1 MPVQGVVPDS
11 RRCDVIPFLIPP
23 ERARQ
28 QTLTSVGSGS
38 GDQNTPVVCDQLAT
52 RSSRPY
58 RIAARQN
65 RKRDMTK
72 AMWLAG
78 AALCLLCGPVVA
90 QTAAP
95 DRDVQTGVLV
105 FDPAFFADSRP
116 DTALDMI
123 ARLPGFNF
131 DGGNSETR
139 GLAGTAGNVLID
151 GARPSTKSDGLGDI
165 LGRISAA
172 GVARIELISGGS
184 PGIDMQG
191 QAVVANVILLR
202 TVTTERVFEA
212 EADILAD
219 GHFSPGLT
227 ARYARREGDNQIEGS
242 ISGYWDRS
250 WGDSEGFRRRFTPAG
265 DLIQDASLA
274 STARNRGVRAT
285 AAGQRRIAGG
295 LFRASGLLD
304 WSADT
309 GSQDQVIRSGGGTSS
324 FNTDEEDQFEG
335 EFGLD
340 WNREF
345 GARSGLELTGLQ
357 RFASSN
363 SFAGSNNSSGNSNFT
378 SETTTG
384 ESIGRAILRFRPSD
398 RWALETGGEVAY
410 NFLDSA
416 TAYSEDGIPV
426 PLPSSSV
433 KVEELRGEVF
443 GQATWRPDPTLTLE
457 GGLRVE
463 VSEITQSGDSD
474 LTKSFVFPKVR
485 LQTTWTPRAGH
496 QLRLRL
502 EREVGQLDFGDFTA
516 SADIN
521 LGQVEGGNPDLEP
534 QKSSVLE
541 AAYEYRFWGEGAL
554 LASWSYAA
562 IEDVVDIIPLAG
574 GFDGVGNIGD
584 GIQETFELRLTLPT
598 DRLGISNGRLQLS
611 GNWTSSEVTDP
622 VTGQERA
629 FQNDLDFGC
638 DASFEQDLGDG
649 RWTWGVE
656 HDCNTYRGRVFRVR
670 EIRRAYLEPEVS
682 AYLQWKPVG
691 DLTVRVDVENLTDR
705 VRGNDRDLYAGPR
718 NTAPLSLRET
728 RRVTS
733 GPSVEVQV
741 RRAF

>member
-1 MPVQGVVPDS
+1 
-11 RRCDVIPFLIPP
+11 
-23 ERARQ
+23 
-28 QTLTSVGSGS
+28 
-38 GDQNTPVVCDQLAT
+38 
-52 RSSRPY
+52 
-58 RIAARQN
+58 
-65 RKRDMTK
+65 MTK

-78 AALCLLCGPVVA
+78 TALCLLCGPVVA

-95 DRDVQTGVLV
+95 EQGVQTGVLV
-105 FDPAFFADSRP
+105 FEPAFFADARP

-139 GLAGTAGNVLID
+139 GLAGTAGNVLIG

-165 LGRISAA
+165 LGRISAT
-172 GVARIELISGGS
+172 GVARIELIRGGS

-191 QAVVANVILLR
+191 QPVVANVILLR

-212 EADILAD
+212 EADVLAD
-219 GHFSPGLT
+219 GHVSPGLT

-242 ISGYWDRS
+242 VSGFWERS
-250 WGDSEGFRRRFTPAG
+250 WGDSEGFRRRFTPTG
-265 DLIQDASLA
+265 VLTQDASLA
-274 STARNRGVRAT
+274 SSTRNRGVRAT
-285 AAGQRRIAGG
+285 AAGQRRIGGG

-304 WSADT
+304 WSAEA
-309 GSQDQVIRSGGGTSS
+309 GSQDQVIRSGSGTSS
-324 FNTDEEDQFEG
+324 FNTDEEDLFEG

-357 RFASSN
+357 RYASGSD
-363 SFAGSNNSSGNSNFT
+363 SADSNNSSGNSNFT

-398 RWALETGGEVAY
+398 RWAMETGGEIAY
-410 NFLDSA
+410 NFLDRASA
-416 TAYSEDGIPV
+416 YTEGSVPV

-443 GQATWRPDPTLTLE
+443 GQATWRPDPTLTIE

-474 LTKSFVFPKVR
+474 LSKSFVYPKAR

-496 QLRLRL
+496 QLRLRI

-584 GIQETFELRLTLPT
+584 GVQETFDLRLTLPT
-598 DRLGISNGRLQLS
+598 DRLGVRNGRLQLR
-611 GNWTSSEVTDP
+611 GNWTSSEVIDP

-629 FQNDLDFGC
+629 FQNDQDFGC
-638 DASFEQDLGDG
+638 DVSFEQDLGDG
-649 RWTWGVE
+649 RWTWGVV
-656 HDCNTYRGRVFRVR
+656 HDCNTYRGRAFRVR
-670 EIRRAYLEPEVS
+670 EIRTTYFEPEVS
-682 AYLQWKPVG
+682 AYLQWKPLG
-691 DLTVRVDVENLTDR
+691 DLTVRVDVENVTDR
-705 VRGNDRDLYAGPR
+705 VRGNDRDIYTGPR

-733 GPSVEVQV
+733 GPSIEVQV